1 MNFTNKYRAYNI
13 LVLTMLMAAMAAI
26 FSSCKEDDD
35 KISGDPFFYI
45 EGADNGV
52 VVHMD
57 VTGLK
62 QDSWSFG
69 AGDHYIVRANGNWE
83 LIPVDESVNDW
94 MKVYPMAGKDEGIL
108 RFYAIANPM
117 ATIRRAEFRIIL
129 NGVEMPEHL
138 VLAQDPSGPSLTVT
152 ANNIQIQQG
161 GGINEIFVTAN
172 YEWEIET
179 DPDANWLD
187 VVRDDNKITISTTSA
202 NHTGTDRVTTIILRG
217 TGENSDVTT
226 PINVTQL
233 NALFFDDFGWCYTP
247 KNTTVDF
254 CDEPDLDAVV
264 CWGDQNLRIDKW
276 IEPVKSANP
285 GWTAIRG
292 TSSKTAGPYTYSR
305 YKYILFGTS
314 NKCGGNICSP
324 AISSIEGSINA
335 TVSFSMAGF
344 VSAKNAQEAGNEFWV
359 AILGPGRI
367 DAATAGGNS
376 TASIMTGSVT
386 IPYEKSGNTPEGKAG
401 THDTDLTECAQF
413 FIDKGNG
420 YFNTDDP
427 TGLVV
432 WEQPET
438 KFSITIDG
446 MTAETRIVFIACDAD
461 NLTMET
467 GEGWDVREGNSKYK
481 SNRKLFDNFKV
492 VEN

>member
-152 ANNIQIQQG
+152 ANYIQIQQG

-172 YEWEIET
+172 YEW
-179 DPDANWLD
+179 
-187 VVRDDNKITISTTSA
+187 
-202 NHTGTDRVTTIILRG
+202 
-217 TGENSDVTT
+217 
-226 PINVTQL
+226 
-233 NALFFDDFGWCYTP
+233 
-247 KNTTVDF
+247 
-254 CDEPDLDAVV
+254 
-264 CWGDQNLRIDKW
+264 
-276 IEPVKSANP
+276 
-285 GWTAIRG
+285 
-292 TSSKTAGPYTYSR
+292 
-305 YKYILFGTS
+305 
-314 NKCGGNICSP
+314 
-324 AISSIEGSINA
+324 
-335 TVSFSMAGF
+335 
-344 VSAKNAQEAGNEFWV
+344 
-359 AILGPGRI
+359 
-367 DAATAGGNS
+367 
-376 TASIMTGSVT
+376 
-386 IPYEKSGNTPEGKAG
+386 
-401 THDTDLTECAQF
+401 
-413 FIDKGNG
+413 
-420 YFNTDDP
+420 
-427 TGLVV
+427 
-432 WEQPET
+432 
-438 KFSITIDG
+438 
-446 MTAETRIVFIACDAD
+446 
-461 NLTMET
+461 
-467 GEGWDVREGNSKYK
+467 
-481 SNRKLFDNFKV
+481 
-492 VEN
+492 